1 MFRFIHTADLHLDA
15 PLKSLA
21 LKDEELS
28 ELVGNATRRALERIV
43 DLCLEE
49 KVDALLIAGDL
60 YDGDMRSM
68 KTAAFLVSE
77 MERLQAADIN
87 VFMIRGNHDA
97 ESVVTRELEFP
108 SNVHVFSGHGG
119 TVELPERGVAVHGV
133 SFSKPQAPESLLPK
147 YKPPVPG
154 LFNIGLLHT
163 SLAGAAGH
171 DTYSPCSVS
180 DLQTHGFDYWALGHV
195 HARQVHT
202 EAPHVV
208 MPGMPQGRDIGEAGS
223 KSVTLA
229 TVQDGIVS
237 LEERVTSEV
246 EFARE
251 AVALDGIDDWRDAL
265 EAIDAVLNSAAMSM
279 SRHSVLRLE
288 LSGKTPLAWRLRRD
302 SDLLLE
308 QVSNRARG
316 KGSVWIDK
324 IVHSQVPPSQS
335 VKGDDPR
342 SELGALMKGLMEDE
356 PFVSRALGAA
366 DDVIGDLPPD
376 LRSAFGE
383 TEGEQV
389 EQVRQILREGIDD
402 IMARMVAGDAEEG
415 PS

>member
-77 MERLQAADIN
+77 MERLHAADIN

-97 ESVVTRELEFP
+97 ESVLTRELEFP

-133 SFSKPQAPESLLPK
+133 SFSRPQAPESLLPK

-180 DLQTHGFDYWALGHV
+180 DLQAHGFDYWALGHV

-208 MPGMPQGRDIGEAGS
+208 MPGMPQGRDIGEAGP

-265 EAIDAVLNSAAMSM
+265 EAIDAVLDSAAMSM

-288 LSGKTPLAWRLRRD
+288 LSGQTPLAWRLRRD

-324 IVHSQVPPSQS
+324 IVHSQEPPSQS
-335 VKGDDPR
+335 VQREPIR
-342 SELGALMKGLMEDE
+342 GANWA
-356 PFVSRALGAA
+356 P
-366 DDVIGDLPPD
+366 
-376 LRSAFGE
+376 
-383 TEGEQV
+383 
-389 EQVRQILREGIDD
+389 
-402 IMARMVAGDAEEG
+402 
-415 PS
+415 